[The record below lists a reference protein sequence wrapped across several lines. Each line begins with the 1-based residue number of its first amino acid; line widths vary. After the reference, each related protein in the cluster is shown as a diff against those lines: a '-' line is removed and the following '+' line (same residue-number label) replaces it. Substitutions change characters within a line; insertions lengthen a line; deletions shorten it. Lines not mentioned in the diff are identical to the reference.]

1 MRGGCSVVAR
11 FEYIGGIV
19 DNLCLKFSFYN
30 SGNSY
35 YGAIATIFRL
45 WIVKKTTKPNLN
57 FVKDILIISCIPFS

>member
-1 MRGGCSVVAR
+1 VVVRLFEMRSGCSVVAR

-19 DNLCLKFSFYN
+19 DNQCLKFSFYN

-45 WIVKKTTKPNLN
+45 WIAKKQQHRT
-57 FVKDILIISCIPFS
+57 